1 MESEVFMWIPEPI
14 ASILCDR
21 DPSFVP
27 YIYTN
32 KNGQRRVLVQLL
44 KAQYGCVESAR
55 LWYEHI
61 KKALIE
67 QNFDINP
74 FDPCIFQRKSGDAWT
89 YITLYVDDIMI
100 VSDEIRLVDEV
111 IEKVKSAKPDEA
123 VLAITTHVKS
133 WLSNKSRELFID
145 SDRLNTVLIVG
156 VNGTGKTT
164 STAKLANRL
173 TKSGSKVLLA
183 AADTFRAAATEQLQ
197 TWAGRIPVEIVTGE
211 INSDA
216 ASVAFSATTKA
227 KAENFNYLLIDT
239 AGRLHTKQDLMDELG
254 KVVRVISKQS
264 PVDEILLVID
274 ATTGQNGINQAKIF
288 IEAVGVTGF
297 IITKLDG
304 SAKGGIAL
312 AIEKQTGLPI
322 KFVGSGE
329 AIADLAPFEPGSY
342 IESLF
347 N

>member
-1 MESEVFMWIPEPI
+1 MSLFKRLFTALRTGSVSSDEWDQIRSTLI
-14 ASILCDR
+14 ASDLG
-21 DPSFVP
+21 V
-27 YIYTN
+27 
-32 KNGQRRVLVQLL
+32 K
-44 KAQYGCVESAR
+44 
-55 LWYEHI
+55 
-61 KKALIE
+61 
-67 QNFDINP
+67 
-74 FDPCIFQRKSGDAWT
+74 
-89 YITLYVDDIMI
+89 
-100 VSDEIRLVDEV
+100 LVDEV
-111 IEKVKSAKPDEA
+111 IEKVKSAKPDDA

-211 INSDA
+211 INSDP
-216 ASVAFSATTKA
+216 ASVAFSAATKA

-254 KVVRVISKQS
+254 KVLRVISKQS
-264 PVDEILLVID
+264 PIDEILLVID

-322 KFVGSGE
+322 KFIGTGE
-329 AIADLAPFEPGSY
+329 AITDLDDFDPEAYIAGLFE
-342 IESLF
+342 
-347 N
+347 

>member
-1 MESEVFMWIPEPI
+1 MSLFKRLFTALRTGSVSSDEWDQIRSTLI
-14 ASILCDR
+14 ASDLGA
-21 DPSFVP
+21 
-27 YIYTN
+27 
-32 KNGQRRVLVQLL
+32 K
-44 KAQYGCVESAR
+44 
-55 LWYEHI
+55 
-61 KKALIE
+61 
-67 QNFDINP
+67 
-74 FDPCIFQRKSGDAWT
+74 
-89 YITLYVDDIMI
+89 
-100 VSDEIRLVDEV
+100 LVDEV
-111 IEKVKSAKPDEA
+111 IEKVKSAKPDDA

-133 WLSNKSRELFID
+133 WLSNKSRELFLD

-211 INSDA
+211 INSDP
-216 ASVAFSATTKA
+216 ASVAFSAATKA

-322 KFVGSGE
+322 KFVGTGE
-329 AIADLAPFEPGSY
+329 AITDLDDFDSEAYIAGLFE
-342 IESLF
+342 
-347 N
+347 

>member
-1 MESEVFMWIPEPI
+1 
-14 ASILCDR
+14 
-21 DPSFVP
+21 
-27 YIYTN
+27 
-32 KNGQRRVLVQLL
+32 
-44 KAQYGCVESAR
+44 
-55 LWYEHI
+55 
-61 KKALIE
+61 
-67 QNFDINP
+67 
-74 FDPCIFQRKSGDAWT
+74 
-89 YITLYVDDIMI
+89 
-100 VSDEIRLVDEV
+100 
-111 IEKVKSAKPDEA
+111 
-123 VLAITTHVKS
+123 
-133 WLSNKSRELFID
+133 
-145 SDRLNTVLIVG
+145 VLIIG

-164 STAKLANRL
+164 STAKLANKL

-211 INSDA
+211 INSDP
-216 ASVAFSATTKA
+216 ASVAFSAATKA

-254 KVVRVISKQS
+254 KVVRVITKQS

-322 KFVGSGE
+322 KFVGTGE
-329 AIADLAPFEPGSY
+329 AITDLDDFDSEAYIAGLFE
-342 IESLF
+342 
-347 N
+347 

>member
-1 MESEVFMWIPEPI
+1 MSLFKRLFTALRSGSVSSDEWDQIRSTLI
-14 ASILCDR
+14 ASDLG
-21 DPSFVP
+21 V
-27 YIYTN
+27 
-32 KNGQRRVLVQLL
+32 K
-44 KAQYGCVESAR
+44 
-55 LWYEHI
+55 
-61 KKALIE
+61 
-67 QNFDINP
+67 
-74 FDPCIFQRKSGDAWT
+74 
-89 YITLYVDDIMI
+89 
-100 VSDEIRLVDEV
+100 LVDEV
-111 IEKVKSAKPDEA
+111 IDKVKSAKPDDA
-123 VLAITTHVKS
+123 VLAISTHVKS

-197 TWAGRIPVEIVTGE
+197 TWARRIPVEIVTGE
-211 INSDA
+211 INSDP
-216 ASVAFSATTKA
+216 ASVAFSAVTKA
-227 KAENFNYLLIDT
+227 KTESFNYLLIDT

-322 KFVGSGE
+322 KFVGTGE
-329 AIADLAPFEPGSY
+329 VITDLDDFDPEAYIAGLFE
-342 IESLF
+342 
-347 N
+347 

>member
-1 MESEVFMWIPEPI
+1 MSLFKRLFTALRTGSVSSDEWDQIRSTLI
-14 ASILCDR
+14 ASDLG
-21 DPSFVP
+21 V
-27 YIYTN
+27 
-32 KNGQRRVLVQLL
+32 K
-44 KAQYGCVESAR
+44 
-55 LWYEHI
+55 
-61 KKALIE
+61 
-67 QNFDINP
+67 
-74 FDPCIFQRKSGDAWT
+74 
-89 YITLYVDDIMI
+89 
-100 VSDEIRLVDEV
+100 LVDEV
-111 IEKVKSAKPDEA
+111 IEKAKSAKPDDA

-211 INSDA
+211 INSDP
-216 ASVAFSATTKA
+216 ASVAFSAATKA